1 MSEYQTRTHNI
12 GLNALLLGSGSKGT
26 YRQAGIHSYIDGL
39 LSQLKD
45 KDQRFSYK
53 AFVCLDNENKYDGLA
68 AYQAPNAVNISP
80 VARILWEQFVLPKI
94 ARRKR
99 LDLLHGMAFVTPIL
113 SVVPTIVTVYD
124 LSFLRFPRRINR
136 TNRLYLSLFTRISC
150 IKARRIIAIS
160 EHTKQDLVSLL
171 GVKNNKVDVIYP
183 GLGRNFKRASE
194 ESVNKFRE
202 RKGLPERFIFY
213 LGTIE
218 PRKNLSVLIHAYNKI
233 KPKNVKLICAGD
245 KGWLY
250 KEVFRI
256 VEELHLGRD
265 IMFPGFVPK
274 DELSLWYS
282 ACSVFVYPS
291 AYEGFG
297 LPVLEALAC
306 GAITITTDAASLPEV
321 AGKAALLVPPGEV
334 DILAEYIDDVL
345 TTRGKYIELC
355 NVGPEQAARFSWE
368 TAGRLTERTYARAL
382 GLPDI
387 RQTIDTK

>member
-1 MSEYQTRTHNI
+1 MSAYQTRTHNI

-171 GVKNNKVDVIYP
+171 GVKKNKVDVIYP

-202 RKGLPERFIFY
+202 RKGLPERFI
-213 LGTIE
+213 
-218 PRKNLSVLIHAYNKI
+218 
-233 KPKNVKLICAGD
+233 
-245 KGWLY
+245 
-250 KEVFRI
+250 
-256 VEELHLGRD
+256 
-265 IMFPGFVPK
+265 
-274 DELSLWYS
+274 
-282 ACSVFVYPS
+282 
-291 AYEGFG
+291 
-297 LPVLEALAC
+297 
-306 GAITITTDAASLPEV
+306 
-321 AGKAALLVPPGEV
+321 
-334 DILAEYIDDVL
+334 
-345 TTRGKYIELC
+345 
-355 NVGPEQAARFSWE
+355 
-368 TAGRLTERTYARAL
+368 
-382 GLPDI
+382 
-387 RQTIDTK
+387 